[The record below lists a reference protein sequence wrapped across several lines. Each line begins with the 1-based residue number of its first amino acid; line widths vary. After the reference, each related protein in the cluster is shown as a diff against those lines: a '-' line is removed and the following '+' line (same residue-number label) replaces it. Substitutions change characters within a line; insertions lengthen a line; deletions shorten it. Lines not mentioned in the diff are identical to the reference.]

1 MIEADTCVG
10 CGEVV
15 KASTIDLQK
24 RKKKLCRS
32 CCSFRKVF
40 KEIGFMAV
48 IRWKDDLAEAR
59 SYKLKGTVL
68 LFKRA
73 SALRR
78 VMDSE
83 EFRADCRDRG
93 ETPEEVLDRECDDI
107 CCKFRVLMN
116 VLKKYPT
123 EHSWRT
129 KSFQDMVLE
138 VINENKQREDV
149 SKPRT
154 EWRQLYTDLKQQFDD
169 LQERYD
175 AQQRELAELKAL
187 QSSLATSVY

>member
-1 MIEADTCVG
+1 
-10 CGEVV
+10 
-15 KASTIDLQK
+15 
-24 RKKKLCRS
+24 
-32 CCSFRKVF
+32 
-40 KEIGFMAV
+40 MAV

-59 SYKLKGTVL
+59 SYKLKGAVL

-93 ETPEEVLDRECDDI
+93 ETPEEVLDAECDDVA
-107 CCKFRVLMN
+107 CNGVACKFRVLMK

-154 EWRQLYTDLKQQFDD
+154 EWRQLYTELKQQYDD
-169 LQERYD
+169 LQERFD
-175 AQQRELAELKAL
+175 AQERELAELRAV
-187 QSSLATSVY
+187 QNSLATSVY